1 MHSRSRPVGEDPAP
15 APVPVPVPVPV
26 PPADRGGLD
35 PRRLRADDL
44 RHLLA
49 VARTGRLV
57 AAADALG
64 VDHTTVSRR
73 ITALERSLGVRLME
87 RGPEGWALTAAGKA
101 VAESARAIEDALVH
115 VVDAVSGQEDAPSLH
130 GTVRVSAPDGFGTVF
145 ATPAL
150 ARVRRRHPGLFAE
163 LITATRQLTLH
174 PSGFDLALAIG
185 RPPRSRLVTEHLTDY
200 ALGLYA
206 SDEYL
211 ARCGTPEAPA
221 DLREHALIFYIESML
236 QVGDLDIERH
246 LPGVT
251 PAFSSTN
258 VFAQLEATRLGAG
271 IGVLPAFLAGRA
283 GLRRLLAGEVDI
295 RLPITLAV
303 RREAVTHP
311 AVRAVR
317 EALHQ
322 EVADRSAELLGETH
336 RVPSVAEGGA
346 LGAVPGTSRR
356 SCTGAPSGGRAD

>member
-1 MHSRSRPVGEDPAP
+1 MRSRSRPAGDDDPD
-15 APVPVPVPVPV
+15 
-26 PPADRGGLD
+26 PPPRAERSGLD
-35 PRRLRADDL
+35 PRTLRADDL
-44 RHLLA
+44 RYLLA

-57 AAADALG
+57 SAADALG

-73 ITALERSLGVRLME
+73 ITALERTLGVRLME
-87 RGPEGWALTAAGKA
+87 RGTEGWGLTDTGRA
-101 VAESARAIEDALVH
+101 VAQSARAIEDALVH
-115 VVDAVSGQEDAPSLH
+115 VVDAVSGQDAPSLH

-150 ARVRRRHPGLFAE
+150 ARVRRRHPQLRAE
-163 LITATRQLTLH
+163 LITATRQLNLR
-174 PSGFDLALAIG
+174 PAGFDLAVAIG

-211 ARCGTPEAPA
+211 ARCGPPGSVAE
-221 DLREHALIFYIESML
+221 LREHPLIFYIESML

-246 LPGVT
+246 LPGIT

-271 IGVLPAFLAGRA
+271 VGVLPAFLAEPAR
-283 GLRRLLAGEVDI
+283 LRRLLPEAVDI

-311 AVRAVR
+311 AVRVVR
-317 EALHQ
+317 DALHH
-322 EVADRSAELLGETH
+322 EVAHRADELL
-336 RVPSVAEGGA
+336 PGGS
-346 LGAVPGTSRR
+346 GRTPGSKESLR
-356 SCTGAPSGGRAD
+356 

>member
-1 MHSRSRPVGEDPAP
+1 MPPRPRSRPRSGSRAP
-15 APVPVPVPVPV
+15 ARAGAGAGAGEPG
-26 PPADRGGLD
+26 PAGAAGPGGPD

-44 RHLLA
+44 RYLLA

-57 AAADALG
+57 TAADALG

-73 ITALERSLGVRLME
+73 IAALERGLGVRLIE
-87 RGPEGWALTAAGKA
+87 RGTEGWALTDAGKA
-101 VAESARAIEDALVH
+101 VAESARSVEDALVR
-115 VVDAVSGQEDAPSLH
+115 VVEAVSGQDEPSLH
-130 GTVRVSAPDGFGTVF
+130 GTVRVSAPDGFGTAF

-150 ARVRRRHPGLFAE
+150 ARVRRQHPRLRAE

-174 PSGFDLALAIG
+174 PAGFDLALAIG

-206 SDEYL
+206 ADEYL
-211 ARCGTPEAPA
+211 TRCGSPGSAA
-221 DLREHALIFYIESML
+221 DLREHPLVFYIESML

-258 VFAQLEATRLGAG
+258 VFAQVEATRLGAG
-271 IGVLPAFLAGRA
+271 IGVLPAFLAERA
-283 GLRRLLAGEVDI
+283 GLRRLLPEEVDI

-303 RREAVTHP
+303 RREAVTEP

-317 EALHQ
+317 DALHR
-322 EVADRSAELLGETH
+322 EVADRSGDLLP
-336 RVPSVAEGGA
+336 RRPAR
-346 LGAVPGTSRR
+346 PG
-356 SCTGAPSGGRAD
+356 PPGGRSVG

>member
-1 MHSRSRPVGEDPAP
+1 MHPH
-15 APVPVPVPVPV
+15 
-26 PPADRGGLD
+26 PADQAPHAGRQPGRGGVD
-35 PRRLRADDL
+35 PRRVRADDL
-44 RHLLA
+44 RYLLA

-73 ITALERSLGVRLME
+73 IAALEKCLGLRLME
-87 RGPEGWALTAAGKA
+87 RGTEGWALTEAGKA
-101 VAESARAIEDALVH
+101 VSESARAIEDALARVA
-115 VVDAVSGQEDAPSLH
+115 DAVSGEDSPSLR
-130 GTVRVSAPDGFGTVF
+130 GTVRVSAPDGFGTVI

-150 ARVRRRHPGLFAE
+150 ARVRRSHPDLRVE

-185 RPPRSRLVTEHLTDY
+185 TPAGSRLVTEHLTDY

-211 ARCGTPEAPA
+211 ARCGAPA
-221 DLREHALIFYIESML
+221 STAELRAHALIFYIESML

-246 LPGVT
+246 LPGAT

-258 VFAQLEATRLGAG
+258 VFAQVEATRQGAG
-271 IGVLPAFLAGRA
+271 IGVLPAFLARRA
-283 GLRRLLAGEVDI
+283 QLRRLLAHKVDI

-311 AVRAVR
+311 AVRVVR
-317 EALHQ
+317 DALRD
-322 EVADRSAELLGETH
+322 EVSERGSELL
-336 RVPSVAEGGA
+336 P
-346 LGAVPGTSRR
+346 
-356 SCTGAPSGGRAD
+356 

>member
-1 MHSRSRPVGEDPAP
+1 MHPGPRPATEHLAPLVENSRGTV
-15 APVPVPVPVPV
+15 
-26 PPADRGGLD
+26 D

-44 RHLLA
+44 RFLLA

-73 ITALERSLGVRLME
+73 IAALEKGLGTRLIE
-87 RGPEGWALTAAGKA
+87 RGSEGWALTDAGKA
-101 VAESARAIEDALVH
+101 VSQNARTIEDALAR
-115 VVDAVSGQEDAPSLH
+115 AVEAVAGQGSPSLH

-150 ARVRRRHPGLFAE
+150 ARVRRQHPRLQAE
-163 LITATRQLTLH
+163 LVTATRQLTLH
-174 PSGFDLALAIG
+174 ASGFDLALAIG
-185 RPPRSRLVTEHLTDY
+185 RPTGHRLVTEHLTDY

-211 ARCGTPEAPA
+211 ARCGSPEALT
-221 DLREHALIFYIESML
+221 DLREHALVFYIESML

-246 LPGVT
+246 LPSTT

-258 VFAQLEATRLGAG
+258 VFAQVEATCLGAG
-271 IGVLPAFLAGRA
+271 IGVLPTFLAHRA
-283 GLRRLLAGEVDI
+283 QLRRLLADQVDI

-317 EALHQ
+317 DALHH
-322 EVADRSAELLGETH
+322 EVAERTAELLPE
-336 RVPSVAEGGA
+336 
-346 LGAVPGTSRR
+346 
-356 SCTGAPSGGRAD
+356 

>member
-1 MHSRSRPVGEDPAP
+1 MHSASRPAAEDPAP
-15 APVPVPVPVPV
+15 
-26 PPADRGGLD
+26 PPRADRGRLD

-44 RHLLA
+44 RYLLA

-73 ITALERSLGVRLME
+73 ITALEKSLGLRLME
-87 RGPEGWALTAAGKA
+87 RGSEGWALTDAGKA
-101 VAESARAIEDALVH
+101 VSENARAIEDALAR
-115 VVDAVSGQEDAPSLH
+115 VVDAVSGQDAPSLH
-130 GTVRVSAPDGFGTVF
+130 GTVRVNAPDGFGTVF

-150 ARVRRRHPGLFAE
+150 ARVRRRHPGLQAE

-185 RPPRSRLVTEHLTDY
+185 RTPGSRLVTEHLTDY

-211 ARCGTPEAPA
+211 ARCGSPEALA

-258 VFAQLEATRLGAG
+258 VFAQVEATRLGAG
-271 IGVLPAFLAGRA
+271 IGVLPAFLAHRA
-283 GLRRLLAGEVDI
+283 QLRRLLPDEVDI

-303 RREAVTHP
+303 RREAITHP

-317 EALHQ
+317 DALHQ
-322 EVADRSAELLGETH
+322 EVADRAAELLPE
-336 RVPSVAEGGA
+336 
-346 LGAVPGTSRR
+346 
-356 SCTGAPSGGRAD
+356 

>member
-1 MHSRSRPVGEDPAP
+1 MHPRSGPVGEDPAP
-15 APVPVPVPVPV
+15 
-26 PPADRGGLD
+26 PPQPDRGGID

-44 RHLLA
+44 RYLLA

-87 RGPEGWALTAAGKA
+87 RGTEGWALTEAGKA
-101 VAESARAIEDALVH
+101 VAQGARAIEDALVH
-115 VVDAVSGQEDAPSLH
+115 VVDAVSGQDAPSLH
-130 GTVRVSAPDGFGTVF
+130 GTVRVSAPDGFGTLVV
-145 ATPAL
+145 TPAL
-150 ARVRRRHPGLFAE
+150 ARLRRHHPGLQVE
-163 LITATRQLTLH
+163 LITATRQLTLR
-174 PSGFDLALAIG
+174 PAGFDLALAIG

-206 SDEYL
+206 SEEYL
-211 ARCGTPEAPA
+211 ARCGSPGTVA
-221 DLREHALIFYIESML
+221 DLRDHALVFYIESML

-258 VFAQLEATRLGAG
+258 VFAQLEATRLGSG
-271 IGVLPAFLAGRA
+271 IGVLPAFLTGRV
-283 GLRRLLAGEVDI
+283 GLRRLLADEVDI

-317 EALHQ
+317 DALHQ
-322 EVADRSAELLGETH
+322 EVADRRAELLPE
-336 RVPSVAEGGA
+336 
-346 LGAVPGTSRR
+346 
-356 SCTGAPSGGRAD
+356 

>member
-1 MHSRSRPVGEDPAP
+1 M
-15 APVPVPVPVPV
+15 
-26 PPADRGGLD
+26 
-35 PRRLRADDL
+35 RADDL
-44 RHLLA
+44 RYLLA

-57 AAADALG
+57 SAADALG

-73 ITALERSLGVRLME
+73 ITALEKTLGARLME
-87 RGPEGWALTAAGKA
+87 RGTEGWGLTEAGRA
-101 VAESARAIEDALVH
+101 VAESARAVEEALVR
-115 VVDAVSGQEDAPSLH
+115 VVDAVSGQDAPSLH

-150 ARVRRRHPGLFAE
+150 ARVRRYHPRLRAE
-163 LITATRQLTLH
+163 LITATRQLSLR
-174 PSGFDLALAIG
+174 PAGFDLALAIG

-206 SDEYL
+206 GAEYL
-211 ARCGTPEAPA
+211 ARCGAPGSVA
-221 DLREHALIFYIESML
+221 ELREHPLIFYIESML

-271 IGVLPAFLAGRA
+271 IGVLPAFLAERA
-283 GLRRLLAGEVDI
+283 GLRRLLPDEVDI
-295 RLPITLAV
+295 RLPIVLAV
-303 RREAVTHP
+303 RREAVSHP

-317 EALHQ
+317 DALHH
-322 EVADRSAELLGETH
+322 EVARRADELLPRGSARTGDAH
-336 RVPSVAEGGA
+336 DTGGA
-346 LGAVPGTSRR
+346 GAGDTGGAGAGDAGGAVRDRR
-356 SCTGAPSGGRAD
+356 AGGR